1 VFNPV
6 EVFHMG
12 LFFQSSSWRKPLQLI
27 ECWLPEPA
35 VVGGRAVPAAR
46 PAASAT
52 PAVRRFTR
60 AGWLGRPAANQPSG
74 PRCRDGRVALA
85 GRIDDVCREL
95 DRLAAHEARARH
107 RPVR

>member
-1 VFNPV
+1 
-6 EVFHMG
+6 MG

-35 VVGGRAVPAAR
+35 VVGGRAMPVAR
-46 PAASAT
+46 PAALAT

-60 AGWLGRPAANQPSG
+60 AGWLGRPAANQAPV

-85 GRIDDVCREL
+85 GRIDEVCREL
-95 DRLAAHEARARH
+95 DRLAAHEARVRQ
-107 RPVR
+107 RPLR